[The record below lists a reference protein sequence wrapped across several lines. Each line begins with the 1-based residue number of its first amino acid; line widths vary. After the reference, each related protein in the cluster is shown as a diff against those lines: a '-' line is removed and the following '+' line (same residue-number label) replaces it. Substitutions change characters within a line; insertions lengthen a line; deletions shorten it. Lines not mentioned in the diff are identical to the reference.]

1 MMPGWTEMLVIAAV
15 FVLLFG
21 SSKLPKLGSAI
32 GESIKNFKKGVK
44 DEDSAQRLNDKKD
57 DETKS

>member
-44 DEDSAQRLNDKKD
+44 DEDSAHRLKDKKD
-57 DETKS
+57 DEPKS